1 MDAVISAIDW
11 GFIFEQTLSQSIALN
26 AAVYAIAAI
35 GLNVHFG
42 YTGLLNFG
50 QVGFVAVGAYG
61 MGLTVTQGWSTNPFV
76 AVLIGAGFAA
86 VFALLL
92 GIPTLRLRADY
103 LAIVTIAAAE
113 IIRLIARSNAMDD
126 FTRGAEGLNEFVDP
140 FRAADSEGLL
150 MGVIDPSV
158 TYGFGPFQ
166 YRGAQFYAIIIGWI
180 VVMLMVLL
188 VWQLMRSPWGR
199 VVKAIRE
206 DEDAVRALG
215 KNAYWYKLQ
224 ALILGGVIGGAAG
237 MVLAVGNA
245 TIQPDFFVAPLTFFF
260 WLVLIIGG
268 VGKVWSPIVG
278 SIIYWGLITFIRN
291 FGRALVEEEIIP
303 SSVMDPSQVDQI
315 QFWVVGIAL
324 AALMVYRPQGIFGS
338 KEEMA
343 LDVR

>member
-1 MDAVISAIDW
+1 MAVISAVDW
-11 GFIFEQTLSQSIALN
+11 GFIIEQTFSQSVALQ
-26 AAVYAIAAI
+26 AAAYALAAI
-35 GLNVHFG
+35 GLNVHYG

-61 MGLTVTQGWSTNPFV
+61 MGLTITQGWSQNPFV
-76 AVLIGAGFAA
+76 AVAIGVGFAA
-86 VFALLL
+86 IFALLL

-113 IIRLIARSNAMDD
+113 IVRLGARSNAMDD
-126 FTRGAEGLNEFVDP
+126 ITRGAEGLNEFVAP
-140 FRAADSEGLL
+140 FRAVDSEGLML
-150 MGVIDPSV
+150 GIIDPSV
-158 TYGFGPFQ
+158 SYGFGPFQ
-166 YRGAQFYAIIIGWI
+166 YRGAQFYAIVIGWI
-180 VVMLMVLL
+180 VVALMVLL

-206 DEDAVRALG
+206 DEDAARALG

-237 MVLAVGNA
+237 MVLAIGNA

-260 WLVLIIGG
+260 WLVLILGG
-268 VGKVWSPIVG
+268 VGKVWSPVVG
-278 SIIYWGLITFIRN
+278 SIVYWGLITFVRN
-291 FGRALVEEEIIP
+291 LGRQLVEEGIIP
-303 SSVMDPSQVDQI
+303 NSVMDPSQVDQI

-324 AALMVYRPQGIFGS
+324 ALLMVFRPQGIFGS